1 MSDTTGMSDQEMFR
15 QMSAALF
22 ERGLKGVWVSF
33 HERSSGYPSDKF
45 AVHES
50 ELHARR
56 FAMAHH
62 DPDMRVAFLPVDVE
76 LADHLDEQAVST

>member
-1 MSDTTGMSDQEMFR
+1 MTADETFPEMITT
-15 QMSAALF
+15 LF
-22 ERGLKGVWVSF
+22 GRGGRGVWVSF
-33 HERSSGYPSDKF
+33 HDRSSGYPCDKF

-76 LADHLDEQAVST
+76 LSDHLDEQAVST